1 MDKSRPS
8 LFNNHE
14 RFTMHRLSAL
24 FVFLF
29 YVSACFAQ
37 SDSLTLEQCVD
48 IALKNNPQIHV
59 AEGNF
64 EAAQASFVL
73 ARSAFFPQISLQ
85 ASGTKNAGTF
95 VVGSIVRPG
104 SFNSYAVGFQGQ
116 QLLFDFGRTIG
127 RVSSSSAL
135 ADASEQDYRGAQEDV
150 VLNTHVA
157 YYGLLQA
164 QRVREVSSETVK
176 QTEEHL
182 TQAQAFYK
190 VGRNPQFDVVKAEV
204 DVANA
209 KVNLITAENS
219 LKLARV
225 QLENVLGVKLKED
238 IVLRDDLEVPEEFKV
253 ELQTALDTAFRT
265 RPEVIASRTR
275 VEANQALVSSAKAA
289 HLPAISA
296 TGGYNWRGLY
306 LDQPLYNSWNIGLS
320 FSVPIFEGWAVV
332 AGVDQAKAN
341 LKAAQASDD
350 ATAQS
355 VVLDVQQQYLALQ
368 ASAEG
373 IEASKTLVAE
383 AEESLKLSEGRYN
396 FGAGSPIEITDA
408 QVTLSNA
415 RITYIQSLY
424 NYRVARAR
432 LQRAM
437 GIIH

>member
-1 MDKSRPS
+1 MQ
-8 LFNNHE
+8 
-14 RFTMHRLSAL
+14 RFS
-24 FVFLF
+24 FLF
-29 YVSACFAQ
+29 LYLFLVSACFAQ
-37 SDSLTLEQCVD
+37 SDTLTLQQCVD
-48 IALKNNPQIHV
+48 IALKNNPQIRV

-64 EAAQASFVL
+64 DAAEASFVL
-73 ARSAFFPQISLQ
+73 ARSAYFPQISFQ

-95 VVGSIVRPG
+95 LVGPIARPG
-104 SFNSYAVGFQGQ
+104 EFNSYAASFQGQ

-127 RVSSSSAL
+127 RVSSSSNF
-135 ADASEQDYRGAQEDV
+135 ADASEQEYKGAQENV

-164 QRVREVSSETVK
+164 QRVRDVNSETVK

-182 TQAQAFYK
+182 KQAQAFYK

-209 KVNLITAENS
+209 NVNLITAENA

-225 QLENVLGVKLKED
+225 QLENALGVKLKED
-238 IVLRDDLEVPEEFKV
+238 IVLRDDLEVPQESNVDVKA
-253 ELQTALDTAFRT
+253 ALATAFQT

-275 VEANQALVSSAKAA
+275 VEANKALVTSAKAA
-289 HLPAISA
+289 HLPAISV
-296 TGGYNWRGLY
+296 TGGYSWRGFA
-306 LDQPLYNSWNIGLS
+306 LDQPLYNSWNVGLS

-332 AGVDQAKAN
+332 AGVDQANAN

-350 ATAQS
+350 ATTQS
-355 VVLDVQQQYLALQ
+355 VVLDVQEQYLALQ
-368 ASAEG
+368 ESAQR
-373 IEASKTLVAE
+373 IAASKKLVAQ
-383 AEESLKLSEGRYN
+383 AEEALRLSQGRYN

-424 NYRVARAR
+424 DYRVATAR

-437 GIIH
+437 GIME

>member
-1 MDKSRPS
+1 MRHFSCAFLYLALVS
-8 LFNNHE
+8 L
-14 RFTMHRLSAL
+14 
-24 FVFLF
+24 
-29 YVSACFAQ
+29 CFGQ
-37 SDSLTLEQCVD
+37 IDTLTLVQCVD

-64 EAAQASFVL
+64 EAAEASFVL
-73 ARSAFFPQISLQ
+73 ARSAYFPQISFQ
-85 ASGTKNAGTF
+85 ASGTKNAGTYF
-95 VVGSIVRPG
+95 AGPVARPG
-104 SFNSYAVGFQGQ
+104 TFNTYAAGFQGQ

-127 RVSSSSAL
+127 RVSSSSDF

-150 VLNTHVA
+150 VLNTHVT

-164 QRVREVSSETVK
+164 QRVRDVNSETVK

-182 TQAQAFYK
+182 KQAQAFYK
-190 VGRNPQFDVVKAEV
+190 VGRNPEFDVVKAEV

-209 KVNLITAENS
+209 NVNLITAENA

-225 QLENVLGVKLKED
+225 QLENALGVKLKED
-238 IVLRDDLEVPEEFKV
+238 IVLQDDLEVPQESNV
-253 ELQTALDTAFRT
+253 NLQAALDMAFRT
-265 RPEVIASRTR
+265 RPEVIASHTR
-275 VEANQALVSSAKAA
+275 VEANKALVTSAKAA

-296 TGGYNWRGLY
+296 TGGYNWRGFALE
-306 LDQPLYNSWNIGLS
+306 PLYNSWNVGLS

-332 AGVDQAKAN
+332 AGVDQAVAN
-341 LKAAQASDD
+341 LKAAEASDD
-350 ATAQS
+350 ATTQS

-368 ASAEG
+368 ASAER
-373 IEASKTLVAE
+373 IDASKKLVAQSEE
-383 AEESLKLSEGRYN
+383 ALRLSQGRYN

-424 NYRVARAR
+424 DYRVSRAR

-437 GIIH
+437 GSMK